1 MIKINE
7 NNKGIYYIYG
17 HDKEIANYINKNN
30 VSTIIFDEDYLNGA
44 KDIDISF
51 LLETKS
57 IENIKIA
64 DYKINIDL
72 EVVYKLEIKKLFCLY
87 PLELAIDFSRLNY
100 IEEVDLHYNKKMN
113 FKGLSNS
120 FKKLTLRK
128 FKQKNLE
135 DCFDENNIM
144 DLWIAQ
150 SDLISLKGLSNFSNI
165 EKIRIALSSKL
176 IDISDL
182 KHISNSLKQFELDSC
197 KLLSDFSVLEELTKI
212 EEISMYN
219 VGHVSTTSYF
229 KNLSQLKTLFLRG
242 NTKVLNQNKQDVSHI
257 NKVVIAD
264 MDLMIGCQ

>member
-7 NNKGIYYIYG
+7 KNQGVYFVEG
-17 HDKEIANYINKNN
+17 HEKEIVDYINQNN
-30 VSTIIFDEDYLNGA
+30 ISTIIFSYEHTN
-44 KDIDISF
+44 KDTEIGF
-51 LLETKS
+51 LLKTKS
-57 IENIKIA
+57 VDSVIITSLIK
-64 DYKINIDL
+64 IDL
-72 EVVYKLEIKKLFCLY
+72 EILYKLKIKKLLISIGEY
-87 PLELAIDFSRLNY
+87 PIDFSKFSDL
-100 IEEVDLHYNKKMN
+100 ESVDLIYNKKMN
-113 FKGLSNS
+113 FKKLSSS
-120 FKKLTLRK
+120 FKNLTIRKL
-128 FKQKNLE
+128 KQKKID
-135 DCFDENNIM
+135 DCFDVNNIT

-165 EKIRIALSSKL
+165 EKIRVALSPKL
-176 IDISDL
+176 VDISDL
-182 KHISNSLKQFELDSC
+182 KYISKSLKHLELDSC

-219 VGHVSTTSYF
+219 VGDVLTTAYF